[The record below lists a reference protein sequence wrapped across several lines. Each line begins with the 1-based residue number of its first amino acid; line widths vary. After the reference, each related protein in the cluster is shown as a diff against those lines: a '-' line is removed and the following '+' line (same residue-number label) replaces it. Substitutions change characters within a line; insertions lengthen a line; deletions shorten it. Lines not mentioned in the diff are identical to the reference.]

1 MPNFAKELFDIIFG
15 CWRGLRCHCIDC
27 GDARPFRPLLL
38 METRLILQAGHVALL
53 LDLG

>member
-1 MPNFAKELFDIIFG
+1 MRDHFEL
-15 CWRGLRCHCIDC
+15 
-27 GDARPFRPLLL
+27 LLL